1 MGKLIVISAPSGA
14 GKTSIVHFLLEQ
26 MDVLSFSVSACSRL
40 RRNNELRTILI
51 GLGTIGQSY
60 CQLLENRKGD
70 LLTNYGIDSK
80 IVAVADSKGVAIDE
94 KGINISDILNVKR
107 NNKSVSEL
115 SIGDKSKTSI
125 DLIEEIDAELLVDAT
140 PTNIQ
145 DGEPS
150 ASLLESAMKT
160 KKNIITA
167 NKGPLALAFSSIV
180 EKAEYNNVILKYS
193 ATVGG
198 GTPILEFG
206 RKCLEADRILEMHA
220 ILNGTTNYILTEM
233 DDRGL
238 DFQDALKEAQEL
250 GYAEADPTLDV
261 DGFDAAAKLVIMGNL
276 LLGKELVLNDLKID
290 GIRDITQK
298 DITKAKDNGNTIKL
312 IASVNNMAKVEPV
325 IIPKDDPMSVA
336 GALCSVK
343 FVSEFAGEEI
353 IIGKGAGGMETASA
367 MIRDLVEIKQNM
379 RV

>member
-1 MGKLIVISAPSGA
+1 M
-14 GKTSIVHFLLEQ
+14 
-26 MDVLSFSVSACSRL
+26 
-40 RRNNELRTILI
+40 RTILI

-60 CQLLENRKGD
+60 CQLLENRKVD

-94 KGINISDILNVKR
+94 KGININDILSVKK
-107 NNKSVSEL
+107 NNKSVSDL

-167 NKGPLALAFSSIV
+167 NKGPLALAFSSII
-180 EKAEYNNVILKYS
+180 EKADYNNVILKYS

-238 DFQDALKEAQEL
+238 SFQDALKEAQEL
-250 GYAEADPTLDV
+250 GYAETDPTLDI
-261 DGFDAAAKLVIMGNL
+261 DGFDAAAKLVIMSNL
-276 LLGKELVLNDLKID
+276 LLGKELVLNDLKIE

-325 IIPKDDPMSVA
+325 IISKDDPMSVA

>member
-1 MGKLIVISAPSGA
+1 M
-14 GKTSIVHFLLEQ
+14 
-26 MDVLSFSVSACSRL
+26 
-40 RRNNELRTILI
+40 RTILI

-60 CQLLENRKGD
+60 CQLLENRKVD

-94 KGINISDILNVKR
+94 KGININDILSIKK
-107 NNKSVSEL
+107 NNKSVSDL

-167 NKGPLALAFSSIV
+167 NKGPLALAFSSII
-180 EKAEYNNVILKYS
+180 EKADYNNVILKYS

-238 DFQDALKEAQEL
+238 NFQDALKEAQEL
-250 GYAEADPTLDV
+250 GYAETDPTLDI
-261 DGFDAAAKLVIMGNL
+261 DGFDAAAKLVIMSNL
-276 LLGKELVLNDLKID
+276 LLGKELVLNDLKIE

-325 IIPKDDPMSVA
+325 IISKDDPMSVG

>member
-1 MGKLIVISAPSGA
+1 M
-14 GKTSIVHFLLEQ
+14 
-26 MDVLSFSVSACSRL
+26 
-40 RRNNELRTILI
+40 RTILI

-233 DDRGL
+233 DDSGL

-276 LLGKELVLNDLKID
+276 LLGKELVLNDLKIE

-325 IIPKDDPMSVA
+325 IIPKDDPMSVS

>member
-1 MGKLIVISAPSGA
+1 M
-14 GKTSIVHFLLEQ
+14 
-26 MDVLSFSVSACSRL
+26 
-40 RRNNELRTILI
+40 RTILI

-60 CQLLENRKGD
+60 CQLLENRKVD

-94 KGINISDILNVKR
+94 KGININDILSIKK
-107 NNKSVSEL
+107 NNKSVSDL

-167 NKGPLALAFSSIV
+167 NKGPLALAFSSII
-180 EKAEYNNVILKYS
+180 EKADYNNVILKYS

-238 DFQDALKEAQEL
+238 SFQDALKEAQEL
-250 GYAEADPTLDV
+250 GYAETDPTLDI

-276 LLGKELVLNDLKID
+276 LLGKELVLNDLKIE

-325 IIPKDDPMSVA
+325 IISKDDPMSVG

>member
-1 MGKLIVISAPSGA
+1 M
-14 GKTSIVHFLLEQ
+14 
-26 MDVLSFSVSACSRL
+26 
-40 RRNNELRTILI
+40 RTILI

-60 CQLLENRKGD
+60 CQLLENRKVD

-94 KGINISDILNVKR
+94 KGININDILSIKK
-107 NNKSVSEL
+107 NNKSVSDL

-167 NKGPLALAFSSIV
+167 NKGPLALAFSSII
-180 EKAEYNNVILKYS
+180 EKADYNNVILKYS

-233 DDRGL
+233 DDREL
-238 DFQDALKEAQEL
+238 SFQDALKEAQEL
-250 GYAEADPTLDV
+250 GYAETDPTLDI

-276 LLGKELVLNDLKID
+276 LLGKELVLNDLKIE

-325 IIPKDDPMSVA
+325 IISKDDPMSVA

>member
-1 MGKLIVISAPSGA
+1 M
-14 GKTSIVHFLLEQ
+14 
-26 MDVLSFSVSACSRL
+26 
-40 RRNNELRTILI
+40 RTILI

-94 KGINISDILNVKR
+94 KGININDILSVKK
-107 NNKSVSEL
+107 NNKSVSDL

-167 NKGPLALAFSSIV
+167 NKGPLALAFSSII
-180 EKAEYNNVILKYS
+180 EKADYNNVILKYS

-238 DFQDALKEAQEL
+238 SFQDALKEAQEL

-276 LLGKELVLNDLKID
+276 LLGKELVLNDLKIE

-325 IIPKDDPMSVA
+325 IISKDDPMSVA

>member
-1 MGKLIVISAPSGA
+1 M
-14 GKTSIVHFLLEQ
+14 
-26 MDVLSFSVSACSRL
+26 
-40 RRNNELRTILI
+40 RTILI

-94 KGINISDILNVKR
+94 KGININDILSVKK
-107 NNKSVSEL
+107 NNKSVSDL

-167 NKGPLALAFSSIV
+167 NKGPLALAFSSII

-238 DFQDALKEAQEL
+238 SFQDALKEAQEL

-276 LLGKELVLNDLKID
+276 LLGKELVLNDLKIE

-325 IIPKDDPMSVA
+325 IISKNDPMSVS

>member
-1 MGKLIVISAPSGA
+1 M
-14 GKTSIVHFLLEQ
+14 
-26 MDVLSFSVSACSRL
+26 
-40 RRNNELRTILI
+40 RTILI

-60 CQLLENRKGD
+60 CQLLENRKED

-94 KGINISDILNVKR
+94 KGINISDILSVKK
-107 NNKSVSEL
+107 NNKSVSDL

-167 NKGPLALAFSSIV
+167 NKGPLALAFSSII

-238 DFQDALKEAQEL
+238 SFQDALKEAQEL

-276 LLGKELVLNDLKID
+276 LLGKELVLNDLKIE

-325 IIPKDDPMSVA
+325 IISKNDPMSVS

>member
-1 MGKLIVISAPSGA
+1 M
-14 GKTSIVHFLLEQ
+14 
-26 MDVLSFSVSACSRL
+26 
-40 RRNNELRTILI
+40 RTILI

-60 CQLLENRKGD
+60 CQLLENRKED

-94 KGINISDILNVKR
+94 KGININDILSVKK
-107 NNKSVSEL
+107 NNKSVSDL

-167 NKGPLALAFSSIV
+167 NKGPLALAFSSII
-180 EKAEYNNVILKYS
+180 EKADYNNVILKYS

-238 DFQDALKEAQEL
+238 SFQDALKEAQEL

-276 LLGKELVLNDLKID
+276 LLGKELVLNDLKIE

-325 IIPKDDPMSVA
+325 IISKDDPMSVA

>member
-1 MGKLIVISAPSGA
+1 M
-14 GKTSIVHFLLEQ
+14 
-26 MDVLSFSVSACSRL
+26 
-40 RRNNELRTILI
+40 RTILI

-94 KGINISDILNVKR
+94 KGININDILSVKK
-107 NNKSVSEL
+107 NNKSVSDL

-167 NKGPLALAFSSIV
+167 NKGPLALAFSSII
-180 EKAEYNNVILKYS
+180 EKADYNNVILKYS

-220 ILNGTTNYILTEM
+220 ILNSTTNYILTEM

-238 DFQDALKEAQEL
+238 NFQDALKEAQEL
-250 GYAEADPTLDV
+250 GYAETDPTLDI
-261 DGFDAAAKLVIMGNL
+261 DGFDAAAKLVIMSNL
-276 LLGKELVLNDLKID
+276 LLGKELVLNDLKIE

-325 IIPKDDPMSVA
+325 IISKDDPMSVS

>member
-1 MGKLIVISAPSGA
+1 
-14 GKTSIVHFLLEQ
+14 
-26 MDVLSFSVSACSRL
+26 
-40 RRNNELRTILI
+40 LRTILI

-60 CQLLENRKGD
+60 CQLLENRKED

-94 KGINISDILNVKR
+94 KGINISDILSVKK
-107 NNKSVSEL
+107 NNKSVSDL

-167 NKGPLALAFSSIV
+167 NKGPLALAFSSII
-180 EKAEYNNVILKYS
+180 EKADYNNVILKYS

-238 DFQDALKEAQEL
+238 SFQDALKEAQEL
-250 GYAEADPTLDV
+250 GYAETDPTLDV

-276 LLGKELVLNDLKID
+276 LLGKELVLNDLKIE

-325 IIPKDDPMSVA
+325 IISKDDPMSVA

>member
-1 MGKLIVISAPSGA
+1 M
-14 GKTSIVHFLLEQ
+14 
-26 MDVLSFSVSACSRL
+26 
-40 RRNNELRTILI
+40 RTILI

-60 CQLLENRKGD
+60 CQLLENRKVD

-94 KGINISDILNVKR
+94 KGININDILSIKK
-107 NNKSVSEL
+107 NNKSVSDL

-167 NKGPLALAFSSIV
+167 NKGPLALAFSSII
-180 EKAEYNNVILKYS
+180 EKADYNNVILKYS

-220 ILNGTTNYILTEM
+220 ILNSTTNYILTEM

-238 DFQDALKEAQEL
+238 NFQDALKEAQEL
-250 GYAEADPTLDV
+250 GYAETDPTLDI
-261 DGFDAAAKLVIMGNL
+261 DGFDAAAKLVIMSNL
-276 LLGKELVLNDLKID
+276 LLGKELVLNDLKIE

-325 IIPKDDPMSVA
+325 IISKDDPMSVG

>member
-1 MGKLIVISAPSGA
+1 M
-14 GKTSIVHFLLEQ
+14 
-26 MDVLSFSVSACSRL
+26 
-40 RRNNELRTILI
+40 RTILI

-60 CQLLENRKGD
+60 CQLLENRKED

-94 KGINISDILNVKR
+94 KGINISDILSVKK
-107 NNKSVSEL
+107 NNKSVSDL

-167 NKGPLALAFSSIV
+167 NKGPLALAFSSII

-238 DFQDALKEAQEL
+238 SFQDALKEAQEL
-250 GYAEADPTLDV
+250 GYAETDPTLDI
-261 DGFDAAAKLVIMGNL
+261 DGFDAAAKLVIMSNL
-276 LLGKELVLNDLKID
+276 LLGKELVLNDLKIE

-325 IIPKDDPMSVA
+325 IISKNDPMSVS

>member
-1 MGKLIVISAPSGA
+1 M
-14 GKTSIVHFLLEQ
+14 
-26 MDVLSFSVSACSRL
+26 
-40 RRNNELRTILI
+40 RTILI

-60 CQLLENRKGD
+60 CQLLENRKED

-94 KGINISDILNVKR
+94 KGINISDILSVKK
-107 NNKSVSEL
+107 NNKSVSDL

-167 NKGPLALAFSSIV
+167 NKGPLALAFSSII

-238 DFQDALKEAQEL
+238 SFQDALKEAQEL

-276 LLGKELVLNDLKID
+276 LLGKELVLNDLKIE

-325 IIPKDDPMSVA
+325 IISKDDPMSVS

>member
-1 MGKLIVISAPSGA
+1 M
-14 GKTSIVHFLLEQ
+14 
-26 MDVLSFSVSACSRL
+26 
-40 RRNNELRTILI
+40 RTILI

-60 CQLLENRKGD
+60 CQLLENRKED

-94 KGINISDILNVKR
+94 KGINISDILSVKK
-107 NNKSVSEL
+107 NNKSVSDL

-167 NKGPLALAFSSIV
+167 NKGPLALAFSSII
-180 EKAEYNNVILKYS
+180 EKADYNNVILKYS

-238 DFQDALKEAQEL
+238 SFQDALKEAQEL
-250 GYAEADPTLDV
+250 GYAETDPTLDV
-261 DGFDAAAKLVIMGNL
+261 DGFDAAAKLVIMSNL
-276 LLGKELVLNDLKID
+276 LLGKELVLNDLKIE

-325 IIPKDDPMSVA
+325 IISKDDPMSVA

>member
-1 MGKLIVISAPSGA
+1 M
-14 GKTSIVHFLLEQ
+14 
-26 MDVLSFSVSACSRL
+26 
-40 RRNNELRTILI
+40 RTILI

-60 CQLLENRKGD
+60 CQLLENRKVD

-94 KGINISDILNVKR
+94 KGININDILSIKK
-107 NNKSVSEL
+107 NNKSVSDL

-167 NKGPLALAFSSIV
+167 NKGPLALAFSSII
-180 EKAEYNNVILKYS
+180 EKADYNNVILKYS

-220 ILNGTTNYILTEM
+220 ILNSTTNYILTEM

-238 DFQDALKEAQEL
+238 SFQDALKEAQEL
-250 GYAEADPTLDV
+250 GYAETDPTLDI
-261 DGFDAAAKLVIMGNL
+261 DGFDAAAKLVIMSNL
-276 LLGKELVLNDLKID
+276 LLGKELVLNDLKIE

-325 IIPKDDPMSVA
+325 IISKDDPMSVG

>member
-1 MGKLIVISAPSGA
+1 M
-14 GKTSIVHFLLEQ
+14 
-26 MDVLSFSVSACSRL
+26 
-40 RRNNELRTILI
+40 RTILI

-60 CQLLENRKGD
+60 CQLLENRKED

-94 KGINISDILNVKR
+94 KGINISDILSVKK
-107 NNKSVSEL
+107 NNKSVSDL

-167 NKGPLALAFSSIV
+167 NKGPLALAFSSII
-180 EKAEYNNVILKYS
+180 EKADYNNVILKYS

-238 DFQDALKEAQEL
+238 SFQDALKEAQEL

-276 LLGKELVLNDLKID
+276 LLGKELVLNDLKIE

-325 IIPKDDPMSVA
+325 IISKNDPMSVS

>member
-1 MGKLIVISAPSGA
+1 M
-14 GKTSIVHFLLEQ
+14 
-26 MDVLSFSVSACSRL
+26 
-40 RRNNELRTILI
+40 RTILI

-94 KGINISDILNVKR
+94 KGININDILSIKK
-107 NNKSVSEL
+107 NNKSVSDL

-167 NKGPLALAFSSIV
+167 NKGPLALAFSSII
-180 EKAEYNNVILKYS
+180 EKADYNNVILKYS

-220 ILNGTTNYILTEM
+220 ILNSTTNYILTEM

-238 DFQDALKEAQEL
+238 NFQDALKEAQEL
-250 GYAEADPTLDV
+250 GYAETDPTLDI
-261 DGFDAAAKLVIMGNL
+261 DGFDAAAKLVIMSNL
-276 LLGKELVLNDLKID
+276 LLGKELVLNDLKIE

-325 IIPKDDPMSVA
+325 IISKDDPMSVA

>member
-1 MGKLIVISAPSGA
+1 M
-14 GKTSIVHFLLEQ
+14 
-26 MDVLSFSVSACSRL
+26 
-40 RRNNELRTILI
+40 RTILI

-94 KGINISDILNVKR
+94 KGININDILSVKK
-107 NNKSVSEL
+107 NNKSVSDL

-167 NKGPLALAFSSIV
+167 NKGPLALAFSSII
-180 EKAEYNNVILKYS
+180 EKADYNNVILKYS

-238 DFQDALKEAQEL
+238 SFQDALKEAQEL
-250 GYAEADPTLDV
+250 GYAETDPTLDV

-276 LLGKELVLNDLKID
+276 LLGKELVLNDLKIE

-325 IIPKDDPMSVA
+325 IISKDDPMSVA

>member
-1 MGKLIVISAPSGA
+1 M
-14 GKTSIVHFLLEQ
+14 
-26 MDVLSFSVSACSRL
+26 
-40 RRNNELRTILI
+40 RTILI

-60 CQLLENRKGD
+60 CQLLENRKED

-94 KGINISDILNVKR
+94 KGININDILSVKK
-107 NNKSVSEL
+107 NNKSVSDL

-167 NKGPLALAFSSIV
+167 NKGPLALAFSSII

-238 DFQDALKEAQEL
+238 SFQDALKEAQEL
-250 GYAEADPTLDV
+250 GYAETDPTLDI
-261 DGFDAAAKLVIMGNL
+261 DGFDAAAKLVIMSNL
-276 LLGKELVLNDLKID
+276 LLGKELVLNDLKIE

-325 IIPKDDPMSVA
+325 IISKDDPMSVA

>member
-1 MGKLIVISAPSGA
+1 M
-14 GKTSIVHFLLEQ
+14 
-26 MDVLSFSVSACSRL
+26 
-40 RRNNELRTILI
+40 RTILI

-60 CQLLENRKGD
+60 CQLLENRKED

-94 KGINISDILNVKR
+94 KGININDILSIKK
-107 NNKSVSEL
+107 NNKSVSDL

-167 NKGPLALAFSSIV
+167 NKGPLALAFSSII
-180 EKAEYNNVILKYS
+180 EKADYNNVILKYS

-238 DFQDALKEAQEL
+238 SFQDALKEAQEL
-250 GYAEADPTLDV
+250 GYAETDPTLDV
-261 DGFDAAAKLVIMGNL
+261 DGFDAAAKLVIMSNL
-276 LLGKELVLNDLKID
+276 LLGKELVLNDLKIE

-325 IIPKDDPMSVA
+325 IISKDDPMSVA

>member
-1 MGKLIVISAPSGA
+1 M
-14 GKTSIVHFLLEQ
+14 
-26 MDVLSFSVSACSRL
+26 
-40 RRNNELRTILI
+40 RTILI

-60 CQLLENRKGD
+60 CQLLENRKED

-94 KGINISDILNVKR
+94 KGINISDILSVKK
-107 NNKSVSEL
+107 NNKSVSDL

-167 NKGPLALAFSSIV
+167 NKGPLALAFSSII

-238 DFQDALKEAQEL
+238 SFQDALKEAQEL
-250 GYAEADPTLDV
+250 GYAETDPTLDV

-276 LLGKELVLNDLKID
+276 LLGKELVLNDLKIE

-325 IIPKDDPMSVA
+325 IIPKDDPMSVS

>member
-1 MGKLIVISAPSGA
+1 M
-14 GKTSIVHFLLEQ
+14 
-26 MDVLSFSVSACSRL
+26 
-40 RRNNELRTILI
+40 RTILI

-60 CQLLENRKGD
+60 CQLLENRKVD

-94 KGINISDILNVKR
+94 KGININDILSIKK
-107 NNKSVSEL
+107 NNKSVSDL

-167 NKGPLALAFSSIV
+167 NKGPLALAFSSII
-180 EKAEYNNVILKYS
+180 EKADYNNVILKYS

-238 DFQDALKEAQEL
+238 SFQDALKEAQEL
-250 GYAEADPTLDV
+250 GYAETDPTLDI
-261 DGFDAAAKLVIMGNL
+261 DGFDAAAKLVIMSNL
-276 LLGKELVLNDLKID
+276 LLGKELVLNDLKIE

-325 IIPKDDPMSVA
+325 IISKDDPMSVA

>member
-1 MGKLIVISAPSGA
+1 M
-14 GKTSIVHFLLEQ
+14 
-26 MDVLSFSVSACSRL
+26 
-40 RRNNELRTILI
+40 RTILI

-60 CQLLENRKGD
+60 CQLLENRKED

-94 KGINISDILNVKR
+94 KGINISDILSVKK
-107 NNKSVSEL
+107 NNKSVSDL

-167 NKGPLALAFSSIV
+167 NKGPLALAFSSII

-238 DFQDALKEAQEL
+238 SFQDALKEAQEL
-250 GYAEADPTLDV
+250 GYAETDPTLDI

-276 LLGKELVLNDLKID
+276 LLGKELVLNDLKIE

-325 IIPKDDPMSVA
+325 IISKNDPMSVS

>member
-1 MGKLIVISAPSGA
+1 M
-14 GKTSIVHFLLEQ
+14 
-26 MDVLSFSVSACSRL
+26 
-40 RRNNELRTILI
+40 RTILI

-60 CQLLENRKGD
+60 CQLLENRKED

-94 KGINISDILNVKR
+94 KGININDILSVKK
-107 NNKSVSEL
+107 NNKSVSDL

-167 NKGPLALAFSSIV
+167 NKGPLALAFSSII
-180 EKAEYNNVILKYS
+180 EKADYNNVILKYS

-238 DFQDALKEAQEL
+238 SFQDALKEAQEL
-250 GYAEADPTLDV
+250 GYAETDPTLDI

-276 LLGKELVLNDLKID
+276 LLGKELVLNDLKIE

-325 IIPKDDPMSVA
+325 IISKDDPMSVA

>member
-1 MGKLIVISAPSGA
+1 M
-14 GKTSIVHFLLEQ
+14 
-26 MDVLSFSVSACSRL
+26 
-40 RRNNELRTILI
+40 RTILI

-94 KGINISDILNVKR
+94 KGINISDILSVKK
-107 NNKSVSEL
+107 NNKSVSDL

-167 NKGPLALAFSSIV
+167 NKGPLALAFSSII
-180 EKAEYNNVILKYS
+180 EKADYNNVILKYS

-238 DFQDALKEAQEL
+238 SFQDALKEAQEL
-250 GYAEADPTLDV
+250 GYAETDPTLDV

-276 LLGKELVLNDLKID
+276 LLGKELVLNDLKIE

-325 IIPKDDPMSVA
+325 IISKDDPMSVA

>member
-1 MGKLIVISAPSGA
+1 M
-14 GKTSIVHFLLEQ
+14 
-26 MDVLSFSVSACSRL
+26 
-40 RRNNELRTILI
+40 RTILI

-60 CQLLENRKGD
+60 CQLLENRKVD

-94 KGINISDILNVKR
+94 KGININDILSVKK
-107 NNKSVSEL
+107 NNKSVSDL

-167 NKGPLALAFSSIV
+167 NKGPLALAFSSII
-180 EKAEYNNVILKYS
+180 EKADYNNVILKYS

-238 DFQDALKEAQEL
+238 SFQDALKEAQEL

-276 LLGKELVLNDLKID
+276 LLGKELVLNDLKIE

-325 IIPKDDPMSVA
+325 IISKDDPMSVS

>member
-1 MGKLIVISAPSGA
+1 
-14 GKTSIVHFLLEQ
+14 
-26 MDVLSFSVSACSRL
+26 
-40 RRNNELRTILI
+40 LRTILI

-60 CQLLENRKGD
+60 CQLLENRKED

-94 KGINISDILNVKR
+94 KGININDILSVKK
-107 NNKSVSEL
+107 NNKSVSDL

-167 NKGPLALAFSSIV
+167 NKGPLALAFSSII
-180 EKAEYNNVILKYS
+180 EKADYNNVILKYS

-238 DFQDALKEAQEL
+238 SFQDALKEAQEL
-250 GYAEADPTLDV
+250 GYAETDPTLDI
-261 DGFDAAAKLVIMGNL
+261 DGFDAAAKLVIMSNL
-276 LLGKELVLNDLKID
+276 LLGKELVLNDLKIE

-325 IIPKDDPMSVA
+325 IISKDDPMSVA

>member
-1 MGKLIVISAPSGA
+1 M
-14 GKTSIVHFLLEQ
+14 
-26 MDVLSFSVSACSRL
+26 
-40 RRNNELRTILI
+40 RTILI

-60 CQLLENRKGD
+60 CQLLENRKED

-94 KGINISDILNVKR
+94 KGININDILSIKK
-107 NNKSVSEL
+107 NNKSVSDL

-167 NKGPLALAFSSIV
+167 NKGPLALAFSSII

-238 DFQDALKEAQEL
+238 SFQDALKEAQEL

-276 LLGKELVLNDLKID
+276 LLGKELVLNDLKIE

-325 IIPKDDPMSVA
+325 IISKDDPMSVG

>member
-1 MGKLIVISAPSGA
+1 M
-14 GKTSIVHFLLEQ
+14 
-26 MDVLSFSVSACSRL
+26 
-40 RRNNELRTILI
+40 RTILI

-60 CQLLENRKGD
+60 CQLLENRKED
-70 LLTNYGIDSK
+70 LLKNYGIDSK
-80 IVAVADSKGVAIDE
+80 VVAVADSRGVAINE
-94 KGINISDILNVKR
+94 KGINISDILKIKKE
-107 NNKSVSEL
+107 NKSVSDL
-115 SIGDKSKTSI
+115 SIGDKNKTSI
-125 DLIEEIDAELLVDAT
+125 DLVQEIDAELLVDAT

-150 ASLLESAMKT
+150 ASLLENAMKT

-167 NKGPLALAFSSIV
+167 NKGPLALAFSSII
-180 EKAEYNNVILKYS
+180 EKADYNNIILKYS

-198 GTPILEFG
+198 GTPVLEFG
-206 RKCLEADRILEMHA
+206 RKCLEADRILEIHA

-233 DDRGL
+233 DSRGL
-238 DFQDALKEAQEL
+238 SFQEALKEAQEL
-250 GYAEADPTLDV
+250 GYAETDPTLDV

-276 LLGKELVLNDLKID
+276 LLDKELVLNDLKIE

-298 DITKAKDNGNTIKL
+298 DITKAKDNGDTIKL
-312 IASVNNMAKVEPV
+312 IASVNDMAKVEPV
-325 IIPKDDPMSVA
+325 TISKNDPMSVT

-343 FVSEFAGEEI
+343 FISEFAGEEV

-367 MIRDLVEIKQNM
+367 MIRDLVEIKQKM

>member
-1 MGKLIVISAPSGA
+1 
-14 GKTSIVHFLLEQ
+14 
-26 MDVLSFSVSACSRL
+26 
-40 RRNNELRTILI
+40 LRTILI

-60 CQLLENRKGD
+60 CQLLENRKVD

-94 KGINISDILNVKR
+94 KGININDILSVKK
-107 NNKSVSEL
+107 NNKSVSDL

-167 NKGPLALAFSSIV
+167 NKGPLALAFSSII
-180 EKAEYNNVILKYS
+180 EKADYNNVILKYS

-238 DFQDALKEAQEL
+238 SFQDALKEAQEL
-250 GYAEADPTLDV
+250 GYAETDPTLDI
-261 DGFDAAAKLVIMGNL
+261 DGFDAAAKLVIMSNL
-276 LLGKELVLNDLKID
+276 LLGKELVLNDLKIE

-325 IIPKDDPMSVA
+325 IISKDDPMSVG

>member
-1 MGKLIVISAPSGA
+1 
-14 GKTSIVHFLLEQ
+14 
-26 MDVLSFSVSACSRL
+26 
-40 RRNNELRTILI
+40 LRTILI

-60 CQLLENRKGD
+60 CQLLENRKED

-94 KGINISDILNVKR
+94 KGINISDILSVKK
-107 NNKSVSEL
+107 NNKSVSDL

-167 NKGPLALAFSSIV
+167 NKGPLALAFSSII
-180 EKAEYNNVILKYS
+180 EKADYNNVILKYS

-238 DFQDALKEAQEL
+238 SFQDALKEAQEL
-250 GYAEADPTLDV
+250 GYAETDPTLDV
-261 DGFDAAAKLVIMGNL
+261 DGFDAAAKLVIMSNL
-276 LLGKELVLNDLKID
+276 LLGKELVLNDLKIE

-325 IIPKDDPMSVA
+325 IISKDDPMSVA

>member
-1 MGKLIVISAPSGA
+1 M
-14 GKTSIVHFLLEQ
+14 
-26 MDVLSFSVSACSRL
+26 
-40 RRNNELRTILI
+40 RTILI

-94 KGINISDILNVKR
+94 KGININDILSIKK
-107 NNKSVSEL
+107 NNKSVSDL

-167 NKGPLALAFSSIV
+167 NKGPLALAFSSII
-180 EKAEYNNVILKYS
+180 EKADYNNVILKYS

-238 DFQDALKEAQEL
+238 SFQDALKEAQEL
-250 GYAEADPTLDV
+250 GYAETDPTLDV
-261 DGFDAAAKLVIMGNL
+261 DGFDAAAKLVIMSNL
-276 LLGKELVLNDLKID
+276 LLGKELVLNDLKIE

>member
-1 MGKLIVISAPSGA
+1 M
-14 GKTSIVHFLLEQ
+14 
-26 MDVLSFSVSACSRL
+26 
-40 RRNNELRTILI
+40 RTILI

-94 KGINISDILNVKR
+94 KGININDILSIKK
-107 NNKSVSEL
+107 NNKSVSDL

-167 NKGPLALAFSSIV
+167 NKGPLALAFSSII
-180 EKAEYNNVILKYS
+180 EKADYNNVILKYS

-238 DFQDALKEAQEL
+238 SFQDALKEAQEL

-276 LLGKELVLNDLKID
+276 LLGKELVLNDLKIE

-325 IIPKDDPMSVA
+325 IISKDDPMSVA

>member
-1 MGKLIVISAPSGA
+1 M
-14 GKTSIVHFLLEQ
+14 
-26 MDVLSFSVSACSRL
+26 
-40 RRNNELRTILI
+40 RTILI

-94 KGINISDILNVKR
+94 KGININDILSIKK
-107 NNKSVSEL
+107 NNKSVSDL

-167 NKGPLALAFSSIV
+167 NKGPLALAFSSII
-180 EKAEYNNVILKYS
+180 EKADYNNVILKYS

-233 DDRGL
+233 DDREL
-238 DFQDALKEAQEL
+238 SFQDALKEAQEL
-250 GYAEADPTLDV
+250 GYAETDPTLDI
-261 DGFDAAAKLVIMGNL
+261 DGFDAAAKLVIMSNL
-276 LLGKELVLNDLKID
+276 LLGKELVLNDLKIE

-325 IIPKDDPMSVA
+325 IISKDDPMSVA

>member
-1 MGKLIVISAPSGA
+1 
-14 GKTSIVHFLLEQ
+14 
-26 MDVLSFSVSACSRL
+26 
-40 RRNNELRTILI
+40 LRTILI

-60 CQLLENRKGD
+60 CQLLENRKED

-94 KGINISDILNVKR
+94 KGINISDILSVKK
-107 NNKSVSEL
+107 NNKSVSDL

-167 NKGPLALAFSSIV
+167 NKGPLALAFSSII
-180 EKAEYNNVILKYS
+180 EKADYNNVILKYS

-238 DFQDALKEAQEL
+238 SFQDALKEAQEL

-276 LLGKELVLNDLKID
+276 LLGKELVLNDLKIE

-325 IIPKDDPMSVA
+325 IISKDDPMSVS